1 METIYTNIV
10 LTLIIGMI
18 IGSNSNTLKV
28 SLLKTFSK
36 FSRLPLRQQNTISH
50 LARPVKIKS
59 ENRYFDELEIRLLK
73 AILTSEEKGLDIS
86 NLNTLL
92 NLKKLSEENQR
103 QRRHLFIKE
112 LNLKLFLIFGI
123 REGITRVEF
132 ESDKRMKKYAL
143 DEKFDIVQLENIINA
158 E

>member
-1 METIYTNIV
+1 METMYTNIV

-18 IGSNSNTLKV
+18 IGSNSTSLKV
-28 SLLKTFSK
+28 SLQKTFSR
-36 FSRLPLRQQNTISH
+36 FTI
-50 LARPVKIKS
+50 RPIRPQSTVTSQIRTVKIKS
-59 ENRYFDELEIRLLK
+59 ENRYFDELEIRLLR
-73 AILTSEEKGLDIS
+73 AIITNEEKGIDIP

-112 LNLKLFLIFGI
+112 INLKLFLIFGI

-132 ESDKRMKKYAL
+132 DSDKRMKKYCL
-143 DEKFDIVQLENIINA
+143 DEKFDLVQLENLLTV